1 MYQIKL
7 KEKNSPAIW
16 IAPPQISIGCAKDND
31 LILDSNDARDHHA
44 SLTVKNG
51 QIYLHTLTSANDI
64 LVNGKQLN
72 TDTPIQASD
81 LIQIGASKMEVIDPN
96 PNNNIIDI
104 PAPSTTVDKWFLVL
118 TKGSQK
124 GQRYPINQSSSAGRS
139 SECDIHLNDSRIS
152 RKHVH
157 LDVIGGSL
165 RITDMNSANGTF
177 INQDKINTTYARP
190 GDYLTIGNLEFK
202 IVGPFIDPDKT
213 IISTAKRSTKSNIKQ
228 CTKSDPQKK
237 IQNNTFI
244 RREQILESKRAFDL
258 AGKSKNNDLKT
269 AKLIISITLGIA
281 MLGAMFAFFF

>member
-7 KEKNSPAIW
+7 KAKDSPAIW

-31 LILDSNDARDHHA
+31 LILNSNDARDHHA

-51 QIYLHTLTSANDI
+51 KIYLHTLVSANDI

-72 TDTPIQASD
+72 ADTPIQASD

-104 PAPSTTVDKWFLVL
+104 PAPNTTVDRWSLIL
-118 TKGSQK
+118 TKGSKK
-124 GQRYPINQSSSAGRS
+124 GQRYPINQNSSAGRS
-139 SECDIHLNDSRIS
+139 NECDIHLDDSQIS
-152 RKHVH
+152 RKHVR

-177 INQDKINTTYARP
+177 INHDKINTAYARP
-190 GDYLTIGNLEFK
+190 GDCLTIGNLEFK
-202 IVGPFIDPDKT
+202 IIGPFLDPDKT
-213 IISTAKRSTKSNIKQ
+213 MISTARRSTESNIKKF
-228 CTKSDPQKK
+228 TKSTQQEK
-237 IQNNTFI
+237 IQSNTFI

-258 AGKSKNNDLKT
+258 ADESKIKDLKT
-269 AKLIISITLGIA
+269 TKLIISITLGIA
-281 MLGAMFAFFF
+281 VLATMFAFFF